1 MCPESSAASTEVY
14 PSGEWIAA
22 HAAGSSPSAVS
33 EVAEV
38 EDYQSMMDGQ
48 LGWETGW
55 RLEDEGPNFTY
66 DFPDGFTLAP
76 GVTVRVRVGVGTDTA
91 TTLYWGLEE
100 APYGTTAETPHHCST
115 PATP

>member
-1 MCPESSAASTEVY
+1 MDEAD
-14 PSGEWIAA
+14 SGEPTVDGG
-22 HAAGSSPSAVS
+22 HQNAVMS

-91 TTLYWGLEE
+91 TTLDAL
-100 APYGTTAETPHHCST
+100 A
-115 PATP
+115 